1 MKKLSFF
8 LIWFLCF
15 HLPVAQATI
24 TPGQW
29 EAILVEHLNDLL
41 GSESFSIESLNAS
54 VGDRQLEGK
63 GTFFGYSD
71 IEFSVQYEG
80 EGEIGFFEAKMPS
93 NAKVEM
99 SNKSLKNLAGQKLED
114 LIPNAIRKG
123 VYLEKFNFQVSK
135 KEKKVEQFH
144 LWFNALRNW
153 ELFSTTNIE
162 LEQIKID
169 IQIDHPTQK
178 AKRKTHGILIG
189 KTTLAGKTLDLSADL
204 TNKKEELELSG
215 RTAKLEFSSSLQ
227 AIVGKSNLKGVSIPD
242 NIISLDLKDAL
253 FTVAPYQDWISLV
266 ADSNFGQ
273 VDLWAKKG
281 AKKKKTSYLITIQP
295 PEGFKLS
302 QINKNLKAL
311 DRIDLSGQKIVIS
324 SEEKSKKET
333 SKIPSLAQASAAVK
347 KGCNMVANIDLK
359 KLKVDHLIGL
369 KNLVVSSPLSDKI
382 QHMALEGAIDKDI
395 SFGETA
401 KLKQVIFRLKPA
413 PSDFAISL
421 LGQMDTQVQQDLLAF
436 KGGVELVLADQ
447 TFNFLAM
454 MDGDWND
461 PFGAKGL
468 RVSDLGLQMGASFT
482 TAPLLLPNIA
492 LAGNVKIGK
501 FRGNAAIAFDTRNPT
516 NCLLDVGF
524 NEVILWDVVE
534 LLSSKQ
540 VSRSIPKEMKNTLR
554 EIIFTDV
561 EMKAVPKSM
570 EVLGRYYDAGFR
582 AGGKMDV
589 VGFKAEGLFDISF
602 SSGFLA
608 SGSVDPID
616 LKIFKLKGANGRER
630 PGLDIDLRKDYDKK
644 FIINGEVGL
653 LGVSGMTDIHII
665 DNGFQFMVGGKI
677 FHLFAGNITAS
688 GTDMQRAGDMKVEV
702 ELENNFFEFLQ
713 KDVAGFVENA
723 TEGGVSKL
731 RGIHADLA
739 AAERAV
745 QGWNKEIEK
754 KRKEVSAKQAKHR
767 KAFEAAQAAVNKE
780 KTKVNKIKKDI
791 NANKKLAATKTKITQ
806 AHERAYLEGKIKTL
820 EGKRLLALGALEAAN
835 LGLEGLKWVNKD
847 PDLDPGVIALKGKK
861 EMALKSVQGF
871 RLLLKT
877 TANGLEYGGGAATW
891 ILEKGT
897 KGIVDIQ
904 EARFAGQLGTISGGA
919 VELELKV
926 AWMNKTQN
934 LKVAFD
940 FNNMVES
947 AANVGKALLQLD

>member
-1 MKKLSFF
+1 MKKLPFF
-8 LIWFLCF
+8 LILFFCF
-15 HLPVAQATI
+15 HIHLVEAT
-24 TPGQW
+24 TALNQW

-41 GSESFSIESLNAS
+41 GSESFSIESLDAS

-63 GTFFGYSD
+63 GTFFGYSN

-93 NAKVEM
+93 NSKVEI
-99 SNKSLKNLAGQKLED
+99 SNNSLKSLAGQKLED
-114 LIPNAIRKG
+114 LLPNAIRKG
-123 VYLEKFNFQVSK
+123 IYLEKFNFKVSK

-153 ELFSTTNIE
+153 ELFSATHIE

-189 KTTLAGKTLDLSADL
+189 KTSLAGKILDLSADL
-204 TNKKEELELSG
+204 THKKEELELSG
-215 RTAKLEFSSSLQ
+215 KTADLAFNTSLQ
-227 AIVGKSNLKGVSIPD
+227 ALVGKSNLKGISIPD
-242 NIISLDLKDAL
+242 NLISIDLKDAL
-253 FTVAPYQDWISLV
+253 FTVAPYQEWMTLV

-273 VDLWAKKG
+273 VDLWVKK
-281 AKKKKTSYLITIQP
+281 ADKKKTSYLITIQP

-324 SEEKSKKET
+324 SEDKSKKET

-382 QHMALEGAIDKDI
+382 QHMALEGAIEKDI

-401 KLKQVIFRLKPA
+401 KLRQVIFRLKPA

-421 LGQMDTQVQQDLLAF
+421 LGQMDAQVQEDLLAF
-436 KGGVELVLADQ
+436 RGGVELVLADQ
-447 TFNFLAM
+447 TFNFLAT

-461 PFGAKGL
+461 PFGARGL
-468 RVSDLGLQMGASFT
+468 QVSDLGLQMGASFT
-482 TAPLLLPNIA
+482 AAPVLLPNIA

-524 NEVILWDVVE
+524 NEVILWEVVE

-616 LKIFKLKGANGRER
+616 LKLFKLKGANGRER

-677 FHLFAGNITAS
+677 FHLFAGNITAR
-688 GTDMQRAGDMKVEV
+688 GTDMQRAGDMMVEV

-713 KDVAGFVENA
+713 EDVAGFVENA

-731 RGIHADLA
+731 RKIHTDLA
-739 AAERAV
+739 AAESAV
-745 QGWNKEIEK
+745 KGWDREIEK
-754 KRKEVSAKQAKHR
+754 KRKEVKAKQAKHR

-780 KTKVNKIKKDI
+780 KAKVNTIKKDI
-791 NANKKLAATKTKITQ
+791 DATKKLAATKTKITQ

-820 EGKRLLALGALEAAN
+820 EGKRLLALGTLEAAN

-861 EMALKSVQGF
+861 EIALKSVQGL

-926 AWMNKTQN
+926 AWMNKTHN

-947 AANVGKALLQLD
+947 AAKVGKALLELD